1 MARESITSTVY
12 ARLAGTN
19 ANPSQVG
26 IPVVRGF
33 DRDTWRRIHELPKG
47 GGGRAAGQVPI
58 KMTTPAEMATQP
70 AAPGSPCAACAAET
84 EKWRDLILV
93 IHGIGQKFAER
104 VESFH
109 FTHAVNGFRRAVNAE
124 LGNNVT
130 TRSTTGGIM
139 VLPVN
144 W

>member
-1 MARESITSTVY
+1 VI
-12 ARLAGTN
+12 
-19 ANPSQVG
+19 
-26 IPVVRGF
+26 RGF
-33 DRDTWRRIHELPKG
+33 DRDAWRRIHERSKG
-47 GGGRAAGQVPI
+47 SGDKVAGQVPW
-58 KMTTPAEMATQP
+58 KMDTAGGVPAQSSTS
-70 AAPGSPCAACAAET
+70 SPSCAACATET
-84 EKWRDLILV
+84 EKWRDLILI

-124 LGNNVT
+124 LGKNVS
-130 TRSTTGGIM
+130 TRGTAGGIM